1 MKLRNGLVS
10 VLALGL
16 GLAQLA
22 AMPAYAEQ
30 AAPHFR
36 TVEAQ
41 QFSAEDL
48 QKYGMT
54 ADAAANALNLQ
65 DNGYQIRVLSGEE
78 AQAYRAG
85 ISDNQWL
92 MLGILAGVIV
102 IAVAVG

>member
-1 MKLRNGLVS
+1 MKTRHGLVS
-10 VLALGL
+10 VLALGF

-22 AMPAYAEQ
+22 AMPAYAEP
-30 AAPHFR
+30 AAAQFR

-41 QFSAEDL
+41 QFSADDL

-54 ADAAANALNLQ
+54 SEDAAKAVNLQ

-85 ISDNQWL
+85 FSDNEWL
-92 MLGILAGVIV
+92 LIGILAGVIV